1 VRDYHTHV
9 YIFVVNKPENT
20 LKYREVRIMKKKA
33 IITVRLIP
41 TPEAY
46 EGKTNRDIEREILE
60 EAPIIPYAASIE
72 KVTVQDVEG

>member
-1 VRDYHTHV
+1 
-9 YIFVVNKPENT
+9 
-20 LKYREVRIMKKKA
+20 MKRA
-33 IITVRLIP
+33 IIMVRLIP

-60 EAPIIPYAASIE
+60 EASTIPYAASIE

>member
-1 VRDYHTHV
+1 
-9 YIFVVNKPENT
+9 
-20 LKYREVRIMKKKA
+20 MKKRA
-33 IITVRLIP
+33 IIIVRLVP